1 MCLRLTR
8 NGEPAANMFVE
19 LQNADQKNFDV
30 YGGLSLDSYTGFT
43 DASGVLYLTQV
54 PVGTYWG
61 ECRNHRKT
69 EPGGLH
75 RSHRGKL
82 RL

>member
-1 MCLRLTR
+1 
-8 NGEPAANMFVE
+8 MFVE
-19 LQNADQKNFDV
+19 LQNADQKNFDA

-43 DASGVLYLTQV
+43 DVSGVLYLTQV
-54 PVGTYWG
+54 PAGTYWVNAG
-61 ECRNHRKT
+61 TVAKT